1 MRSKVQGAHAPRI
14 LECAPGLQ
22 PLRLDAA
29 QREDG
34 HVVGRD
40 ALEGVQEG
48 RLAGAGETAI
58 QMSELAY
65 DKKKCPGLFCEQG
78 YFVNSRSQ
86 GSKMNTNDRERVMIM
101 KRGVSPMPDVI
112 ASVSVTRKAGRYR

>member
-48 RLAGAGETAI
+48 RLAGTGTSVI
-58 QMSELAY
+58 RHL
-65 DKKKCPGLFCEQG
+65 
-78 YFVNSRSQ
+78 
-86 GSKMNTNDRERVMIM
+86 
-101 KRGVSPMPDVI
+101 GVSL
-112 ASVSVTRKAGRYR
+112 